1 MKQIVRGPERRARRT
16 TAFETAAIISR
27 GVRVGRGLQF
37 ASLIRFQA
45 FLFLS
50 PLLIVALS
58 FLVTGI
64 FQNLVNLDSGFEA
77 FLVSLIG
84 FDSSW
89 FCLAIVIIV
98 VDHAK
103 ERFKVDVQ
111 APDWLWS
118 RAGWIFALPPAVL
131 MVRVYASS
139 PNGILGGL
147 IIGGIAAY
155 LSAIG
160 IDILVHFLDPPDM
173 TKRGR
178 RFIFASTTYPKTL
191 QDRFETSDP
200 LAALPPWLFRWLRH
214 LGPGYLGKNERP
226 FPDQIAVAASVIA
239 AAVVYTIS
247 FLLGLYLLRNGR
259 GTTYVPVL
267 AYLEFLILSVIIVIA
282 GAAFYLD
289 RYRIPVLPAVV
300 IYSIAIS
307 MSFGSRT
314 DHYWFAS
321 IPPNKTAVFPYFSDG
336 VKEWLAT
343 YKSKPVLT
351 YNNKPVVVVVC
362 ASGGGI
368 EAAAWTAQVLSGLY
382 QEMGPA
388 FVRSIRLIS
397 STSGGSVG
405 SLFFTQSYFTAKD
418 VPSEDQFNNI
428 WNASTR
434 RSLDATGWG
443 LAHPDFARLLFPFAL
458 RLLGSAEQANKVD
471 RGWALEQSWRVA
483 LTDPNNTASKYI
495 DSNLSG
501 WRDSVAKGLLPG
513 TVFNATVVESGDPLL
528 LSTVRLDLPKGSRS
542 TVFGQNS
549 DKGADISTVTA
560 ARLSATFPYVSPVAE
575 GRYINDQ
582 RLPVHGLHIADGGY
596 YDNFGVTV
604 AVEWIKQIAA
614 EYGSQLGKIIVIKI
628 NAFPET
634 SEKASLQQLKEAESF
649 FNPRSGWGSEVL
661 GPVKAILNTRSE
673 TQYGRDVIEFD
684 LLKNEGGKHIQMT
697 SNSPNAS
704 DQAPECDG
712 FINTVPFVALHSG
725 PLSWQLSD
733 SDKSEIQKDWSSCQI
748 QEKIA
753 VLKKCLG
760 TAR

>member
-1 MKQIVRGPERRARRT
+1 MKQIVRDPEKGARTT
-16 TAFETAAIISR
+16 TAFEAAAIT
-27 GVRVGRGLQF
+27 GRGIWIGRGFQF
-37 ASLIRFQA
+37 ASLIRFQI

-58 FLVTGI
+58 FLVKGI

-77 FLVSLIG
+77 FLVSWIG

-89 FCLAIVIIV
+89 FCLALVITV

-111 APDWLWS
+111 APDWFWS
-118 RAGWIFALPPAVL
+118 WAALIFALPPAVL
-131 MVRVYASS
+131 MLRVYASS

-147 IIGGIAAY
+147 ILGGIAAY
-155 LSAIG
+155 LSAIV
-160 IDILVHFLDPPDM
+160 IDSVVHFLDPPGL
-173 TKRGR
+173 TKPRR
-178 RFIFASTTYPKTL
+178 RFIFASTAYPKVL
-191 QDRFETSDP
+191 QDFFETSDP
-200 LAALPPWLFRWLRH
+200 LTAIPPWLFRWLRH

-226 FPDQIAVAASVIA
+226 FPDQIAVFASVFVA
-239 AAVVYTIS
+239 AGVYTIS
-247 FLLGLYLLRNGR
+247 FLVGLHLLAHGR

-267 AYLEFLILSVIIVIA
+267 AYLEFLLLSVIIVIA

-289 RYRIPVLPAVV
+289 RFRIPVLPAVV
-300 IYSIAIS
+300 IYSIGIS
-307 MSFGSRT
+307 MSFSSYT

-321 IPPNKTAVFPYFSDG
+321 IPPNRTAVSPYFSDG
-336 VKEWLAT
+336 VKEWLAN

-351 YNNKPVVVVVC
+351 YKNKPVVVVVC

-368 EAAAWTAQVLSGLY
+368 EAAAWTARVLSGLY
-382 QEMGPA
+382 KEMGPA
-388 FVRSIRLIS
+388 FVRSIRLIT

-418 VPSEDQFNNI
+418 VPSEDQFDNI

-458 RLLGSAEQANKVD
+458 GLLGSAEQAYKVD

-495 DSNLSG
+495 DSNLSD

-528 LSTVRLDLPKGSRS
+528 LSTVKLDLPTDSRS
-542 TVFGQNS
+542 TVFGQSS

-560 ARLSATFPYVSPVAE
+560 ARLSATFPYVSPVAK
-575 GRYINDQ
+575 GRYINDR
-582 RLPVHGLHIADGGY
+582 RLPAQGMHIADGGY

-604 AVEWIKQIAA
+604 AVEWIKQITA
-614 EYGSQLGKIIVIKI
+614 EYGSQLGKIIVITI
-628 NAFPET
+628 DAFPET
-634 SEKASLQQLKEAESF
+634 SEKESLQERKENESF

-661 GPVKAILNTRSE
+661 GPVKTILNSRSE

-684 LLKNEGGKHIQMT
+684 LLKNDGGKHVQMT
-697 SNSPNAS
+697 SSSPIAS
-704 DQAPECDG
+704 DQPTECEG
-712 FINTVPFVALHSG
+712 FVNIVPFVALHSG

-733 SDKSEIQKDWSSCQI
+733 SDKCKIQKDWSSGQI
-748 QEKIA
+748 QKQIA
-753 VLKKCLG
+753 LLKTCLAI
-760 TAR
+760 AR